1 MKKGFSKFMRRAV
14 IFGLA
19 AAFFTMAPG
28 VASFASA
35 ESKLGYIDLQRIIET
50 SEKGKTFRAQLFDFR
65 KSKEEILSQKQEEL
79 NRMRKDFQQKS
90 FTMSDRARLDREQE
104 IRQKELDLKNLS
116 ESYRQDVLM
125 EGRKL
130 QTLMF
135 KDLSDVITE
144 IGEKEGYT
152 LIVDKDVILYADD
165 KINITDK
172 VIEQYNLKTK
182 SQQ

>member
-79 NRMRKDFQQKS
+79 NRMRKTS
-90 FTMSDRARLDREQE
+90 S
-104 IRQKELDLKNLS
+104 KNPS
-116 ESYRQDVLM
+116 P
-125 EGRKL
+125 
-130 QTLMF
+130 
-135 KDLSDVITE
+135 
-144 IGEKEGYT
+144 
-152 LIVDKDVILYADD
+152 
-165 KINITDK
+165 
-172 VIEQYNLKTK
+172 
-182 SQQ
+182 

>member
-1 MKKGFSKFMRRAV
+1 
-14 IFGLA
+14 
-19 AAFFTMAPG
+19 
-28 VASFASA
+28 
-35 ESKLGYIDLQRIIET
+35 
-50 SEKGKTFRAQLFDFR
+50 
-65 KSKEEILSQKQEEL
+65 
-79 NRMRKDFQQKS
+79 
-90 FTMSDRARLDREQE
+90 MSDRARLDREQE

>member
-1 MKKGFSKFMRRAV
+1 MKNGLSKYMRRTA
-14 IFGLA
+14 ILGLA
-19 AAFFTMAPG
+19 AVILTVAPG
-28 VASFASA
+28 VASVASA

-50 SEKGKTFRAQLFDFR
+50 SEKGKAFRSQLFDFR

-116 ESYRQDVLM
+116 ESYRQEVLM

-135 KDLSDVITE
+135 KDLSDVITD

-165 KINITDK
+165 NINITDK

-182 SQQ
+182 NQQ